1 MTIPL
6 EHPITEEW
14 RAAVTARMAE
24 LDISPRRL
32 AALAGTSQAAV
43 TYVLTRAKGSGLV
56 PRIDAVL
63 ASATPGAQRQ
73 APSRKAE
80 PQEIAEVAVLR
91 EARDAINED
100 IVRLEAVRATVEER
114 LAEAYEHRAN
124 LDIRIRELRTVA
136 SR

>member
-24 LDISPRRL
+24 LDIGPRRL
-32 AALAGTSQAAV
+32 AALAGTSQAAI
-43 TYVLTRAKGSGLV
+43 TYVLTRAKGSALV

-63 ASATPGAQRQ
+63 ASATRQ
-73 APSRKAE
+73 APGRKAE

-100 IVRLEAVRATVEER
+100 ILRLEAVRATVEER
-114 LAEAYEHRAN
+114 LAEAYEHRAKM
-124 LDIRIRELRTVA
+124 DIRIRELRTVA
-136 SR
+136 PR

>member
-63 ASATPGAQRQ
+63 ASATRQ
-73 APSRKAE
+73 AASRKAE

-100 IVRLEAVRATVEER
+100 ILRLEAVRATVEER
-114 LAEAYEHRAN
+114 LAEAYEHRAKM
-124 LDIRIRELRTVA
+124 DIRIRELRTVA
-136 SR
+136 PR